1 MIVQDPLS
9 WKYSFELTVEE
20 SNLRLRAIFFATFLF
35 VFSMCFPYLFIHLRP
50 ICAIYWARKLLLN
63 NSNNNNNKMVAKS
76 SHLLLSCFMQH
87 AQKFTWYTVIVLQL
101 PREEAV
107 TLVGS
112 LLCYPNTFPDMPLHQ
127 PGHQTS
133 EYQYKSTGKDIKVC
147 YRILLKL
154 KRLIIKMSP
163 TIQTLNSVGLKLF
176 AVCPDLHSTD
186 LLARAQ
192 LIRSRLVVV
201 FNSSY
206 VELISNCLS
215 DSVFF
220 L

>member
-1 MIVQDPLS
+1 
-9 WKYSFELTVEE
+9 
-20 SNLRLRAIFFATFLF
+20 
-35 VFSMCFPYLFIHLRP
+35 
-50 ICAIYWARKLLLN
+50 
-63 NSNNNNNKMVAKS
+63 
-76 SHLLLSCFMQH
+76 
-87 AQKFTWYTVIVLQL
+87 
-101 PREEAV
+101 
-107 TLVGS
+107 
-112 LLCYPNTFPDMPLHQ
+112 MPLHQ